1 MAQVGEIDYQVTM
14 DVQQLLTS
22 QRQLEQRLNR
32 MDDSFN
38 RTSRAV
44 NDTEQSMLSLSKV
57 AGVVASALSAGAI
70 INAVDE
76 WGQMAARIKMALNSV
91 EGDVERYAEIQQR
104 FLEVSNRN
112 GKAIETTQELYAGSA
127 TSMKELGYNTTQTVD
142 YIESLSSAFTAN
154 ATGAQQ
160 TESAMNALNRAMV
173 IGTLKGND
181 WHSVLNATPSVVADI
196 AKELS
201 RLRGGVK
208 VTENDVK
215 KMAMQGGISMKL
227 FADAMIKAREE
238 NNALADSMDNTI
250 ADGFTKL
257 TNSAKAY
264 YGEMNQTLGI
274 TRSVSAG
281 FAVLTDN
288 FEKVSMVANVALAIL
303 GARMAGALY
312 STIKAKISDVSASIN
327 QTTATLN
334 AAKASEYAATT
345 AVRKAQADLSSARSA
360 VALAQAEYNVAKGT
374 LAEATALDNLI
385 LKKSLASK
393 AALTLTQ
400 ATQAQTAAMANSATA
415 ARAASLSMNLFKGAL
430 GLVGGPAGAAM
441 LAGAAVLYFYQQAKE
456 ARESAIKLAEGVDEL
471 TAKMKEMSRV
481 QKEAEMAELRKA
493 LPELNNELLNAVIAH
508 SKAIGAVKDLESQVA
523 KATPG
528 TSKYTSLT
536 NQLTSAQDDLAIA
549 TNNAQK
555 AANDYSRTKSTISL
569 IQADLNGTLKQGAEL
584 LQREASVL
592 PNAAAGWNSYGF
604 SIERATK
611 AKAAFSLLR
620 PELDYGGEDGNKL
633 LKQMERRLE
642 LSKLEGAEKA
652 KLSALY
658 AAEDAGVFD
667 KEAIKNLQ
675 DLAAKEYEN
684 TEAKKQGVKTAKEAA
699 SAALK
704 EATEAEKLK
713 QKITDVANA
722 TKVAELET
730 KGLAR
735 EAAILEAVQKLGSKA
750 TKAQIAEIT
759 ELAGKEFDLKQ
770 KIQDRKDAFSQNPEA
785 KANQEYK
792 LSLEQLERQLQGN
805 LVTEEDYHRRRVDLA
820 GEYSKKI
827 AEANAQASVSP
838 IEDNRAQF
846 DPVQQLKNEN
856 AKKLALTDK
865 YYADEMAII
874 NQAYANQ
881 QISHEQFTTAKQ
893 ITDAQYLQ
901 IRTAQERQFNEQQT
915 AAQWQM
921 LSQQSLGFDM
931 LTSAVDAMAGS
942 ASNAI
947 TGLLTGT
954 MTAADAMRSL
964 GNTILNSVVNSIVQT
979 GVEMLKNFIIGKT
992 MGAAAAAASIGEA
1005 AVVASAWAPAAAFV
1019 SLATMGANAAP
1030 ANASLVGTTGLAST
1044 LAIAGARKNGGPVDA
1059 GSMYRVGEGGKPE
1072 IFKASNGRQYMIP
1085 GDNGKVISN
1094 KDMQSGGMNVNVVF
1108 NDYSSGG
1115 HKFDA
1120 QTSQDG
1126 NTLTIQAFI
1135 MDMDNK
1141 GPMLQSITRNTSAT
1155 ARARG

>member
-1 MAQVGEIDYQVTM
+1 MAQVGEIVYQVQM
-14 DVQQLLTS
+14 DVRQLLTS
-22 QRQLEQRLNR
+22 QQQLEQRLNR
-32 MDDSFN
+32 MDSSFN
-38 RTSRAV
+38 RTSQSV
-44 NDTEQSMLSLSKV
+44 NNTERSMQSLSKV
-57 AGVVASALSAGAI
+57 AAALTGYLSASMVASYSEAWTELNNKLSNSVRASESLVDVTQRVFDISQATRSSLDATATLYARLERGTREYNTSAADLAKLTSIINQGFIVSGATAQEAENAI
-70 INAVDE
+70 IQLSQGIASGVLRGE
-76 WGQMAARIKMALNSV
+76 EFNSV
-91 EGDVERYAEIQQR
+91 AEQ
-104 FLEVSNRN
+104 
-112 GKAIETTQELYAGSA
+112 G
-127 TSMKELGYNTTQTVD
+127 
-142 YIESLSSAFTAN
+142 
-154 ATGAQQ
+154 
-160 TESAMNALNRAMV
+160 
-173 IGTLKGND
+173 
-181 WHSVLNATPSVVADI
+181 
-196 AKELS
+196 S
-201 RLRGGVK
+201 RLMV
-208 VTENDVK
+208 
-215 KMAMQGGISMKL
+215 
-227 FADAMIKAREE
+227 
-238 NNALADSMDNTI
+238 ALADSMGVGI
-250 ADGFTKL
+250 GQLRKMAAEGKL
-257 TNSAKAY
+257 TTDVVVKGLLSQGDAIGKEFAKTTRTMSQAFQEAGNNLTKFLGENTTIKSTISAFSDAV
-264 YGEMNQTLGI
+264 I
-274 TRSVSAG
+274 TVSKNLDELSS
-281 FAVLTDN
+281 VLT
-288 FEKVSMVANVALAIL
+288 VIAAVVGSRYVGALA
-303 GARMAGALY
+303 MATKSKVMMA
-312 STIKAKISDVSASIN
+312 AASR
-327 QTTATLN
+327 QESVATLQS
-334 AAKASEYAATT
+334 ARASEYAANMS
-345 AVRKAQADLSSARSA
+345 VRKAQADLASARSA

-385 LKKSLASK
+385 AKKSLASK
-393 AALTLTQ
+393 AAITLTQ
-400 ATQAQTAAMANSATA
+400 ATQAQTAAMANSAAA
-415 ARAASLSMNLFKGAL
+415 ARAASLSMGLLRGAMGML
-430 GLVGGPAGAAM
+430 GGPAGVAM
-441 LAGAAVLYFYQQAKE
+441 LAGAAIYYFYQKSEQAKQE
-456 ARESAIKLAEGVDEL
+456 ARDFADSIDQLTVKLKEL
-471 TAKMKEMSRV
+471 SYQEIARDAQDARDKQELLTLEMKEQEKQLSALRAQLEL
-481 QKEAEMAELRKA
+481 QKTA
-493 LPELNNELLNAVIAH
+493 LKDQPELLNKNTIRILREIT
-508 SKAIGAVKDLESQVA
+508 KLEGDLSTNRKRFELI
-523 KATPG
+523 T
-528 TSKYTSLT
+528 KYLV
-536 NQLTSAQDDLAIA
+536 
-549 TNNAQK
+549 NAQEEYNRK
-555 AANDYSRTKSTISL
+555 TKEAIDLSVKNALATFAEKTGLGALANAIRNVTNAKRELNST
-569 IQADLNGTLKQGAEL
+569 G
-584 LQREASVL
+584 V
-592 PNAAAGWNSYGF
+592 
-604 SIERATK
+604 
-611 AKAAFSLLR
+611 
-620 PELDYGGEDGNKL
+620 DYGGEDGEKL
-633 LKQMERRLE
+633 KKQMERRLE
-642 LSKLEGAEKA
+642 LSKKEGVERA
-652 KLSALY
+652 KLQALY
-658 AAEDAGVFD
+658 AAQDAGIKD
-667 KEAIKNLQ
+667 QKAIDELQ
-675 DLAAKEYEN
+675 KMAAQEYEN
-684 TEAKKQGVKTAKEAA
+684 TQAKKESI
-699 SAALK
+699 SAAKK

-750 TKAQIAEIT
+750 TKAQVAEIT

-770 KIQDRKDAFSQNPEA
+770 KIKDRKDAFSQNPEA

-805 LVTEEDYHRRRVDLA
+805 LITEKDYHRRRLELA

-856 AKKLALTDK
+856 AKKLALMDK

-901 IRTAQERQFNEQQT
+901 IRTAQEKKFNEQQT

-931 LTSAVDAMAGS
+931 LTSAVDAMSGS

-992 MGAAAAAASIGEA
+992 MGAAAAAASMGEA
-1005 AVVASAWAPAAAFV
+1005 AIVASAWAPAAAFV

-1030 ANASLVGTTGLAST
+1030 ANASLAGTTGLAST

-1072 IFKASNGRQYMIP
+1072 IFRANNGRQYMIP

-1126 NTLTIQAFI
+1126 NTLTIHAFI

>member
-1 MAQVGEIDYQVTM
+1 MANVGEIVYQVQM
-14 DVQQLLTS
+14 DVRQLLTS
-22 QRQLEQRLNR
+22 QQQLEQRLNR
-32 MDDSFN
+32 MDSSFN
-38 RTSRAV
+38 RTSQSV
-44 NDTEQSMLSLSKV
+44 NNTERSMQSLSKV
-57 AGVVASALSAGAI
+57 AAALTGYLSASMVASYSEAWTELNNKLSNSVRASESLIDVTQRVFDISQATRSSLDATATLYARLERGTREYNTSAADLAKLTSIINQGFIVSGATAQEAENAI
-70 INAVDE
+70 IQLSQGIASGVLRGE
-76 WGQMAARIKMALNSV
+76 EFNSV
-91 EGDVERYAEIQQR
+91 AEQ
-104 FLEVSNRN
+104 
-112 GKAIETTQELYAGSA
+112 G
-127 TSMKELGYNTTQTVD
+127 
-142 YIESLSSAFTAN
+142 
-154 ATGAQQ
+154 
-160 TESAMNALNRAMV
+160 
-173 IGTLKGND
+173 
-181 WHSVLNATPSVVADI
+181 
-196 AKELS
+196 S
-201 RLRGGVK
+201 RLMV
-208 VTENDVK
+208 
-215 KMAMQGGISMKL
+215 
-227 FADAMIKAREE
+227 
-238 NNALADSMDNTI
+238 ALADSMGVGI
-250 ADGFTKL
+250 GQLRKMAAEGKL
-257 TNSAKAY
+257 TTDVVVKGLLSQGDAIGKEFAKTTRTMSQAFQEAGNNLTKFLGENTTIKSTISAFSDAV
-264 YGEMNQTLGI
+264 I
-274 TRSVSAG
+274 TVSKNLDELSS
-281 FAVLTDN
+281 VLT
-288 FEKVSMVANVALAIL
+288 VIAAVVGSRYVAALAMATKSKVMMAAASRHESVASL
-303 GARMAGALY
+303 QSAR
-312 STIKAKISDVSASIN
+312 
-327 QTTATLN
+327 
-334 AAKASEYAATT
+334 ASEYAANMS
-345 AVRKAQADLSSARSA
+345 VRKAQADLASARSA
-360 VALAQAEYNVAKGT
+360 VSLAQAEYNVAKGT

-385 LKKSLASK
+385 AKKSLASK
-393 AALTLTQ
+393 AAITLTQ
-400 ATQAQTAAMANSATA
+400 ATQAQTAAMANSAAA
-415 ARAASLSMNLFKGAL
+415 ARAASLSMGLLRGAMGML
-430 GLVGGPAGAAM
+430 GGPAGVAM
-441 LAGAAVLYFYQQAKE
+441 LAGAAIYYFYQKSEQAKQE
-456 ARESAIKLAEGVDEL
+456 ARDFADSIDQLTVKLKELSYQEIARDAQDARDKQELLRLEMKEQENQLSSLRAQLELQKTALNGMPDLIDKNTTRILREVTKLEGDLAENKKRHELITKYLSDAQDEYNRK
-471 TAKMKEMSRV
+471 T
-481 QKEAEMAELRKA
+481 KEAIDL
-493 LPELNNELLNAVIAH
+493 
-508 SKAIGAVKDLESQVA
+508 SVKS
-523 KATPG
+523 AT
-528 TSKYTSLT
+528 
-536 NQLTSAQDDLAIA
+536 
-549 TNNAQK
+549 
-555 AANDYSRTKSTISL
+555 
-569 IQADLNGTLKQGAEL
+569 TLD
-584 LQREASVL
+584 
-592 PNAAAGWNSYGF
+592 
-604 SIERATK
+604 IERSALGRLTKQIKEATG
-611 AKAAFSLLR
+611 AKEEFSLVR
-620 PELDYGGEDGNKL
+620 PKLDYGGAEGEKL
-633 LKQMERRLE
+633 LKQMEERLA
-642 LSKLEGAEKA
+642 LSKLEGAERA
-652 KLSALY
+652 KLKAMY
-658 AAEDAGVFD
+658 DAKDAGITD
-667 KEAIKNLQ
+667 PDAIRNLQ
-675 DLAAKEYEN
+675 DLAAQEYEN
-684 TEAKKQGVKTAKEAA
+684 TQAKKEGIKTAKQAA

-750 TKAQIAEIT
+750 TKAQVAEIT

-792 LSLEQLERQLQGN
+792 LSLEQLERQLKGN
-805 LVTEEDYHRRRVDLA
+805 LVTEENYQRRRVELA

-856 AKKLALTDK
+856 AKKLALMDK

-901 IRTAQERQFNEQQT
+901 IRTAQEKKFNEQQT

-931 LTSAVDAMAGS
+931 LTSAVDAMSGS

-992 MGAAAAAASIGEA
+992 MGAAAAAASMGEA
-1005 AVVASAWAPAAAFV
+1005 AIVASAWAPAAAFV

-1072 IFKASNGRQYMIP
+1072 IFKANNGRQYMIP

>member
-1 MAQVGEIDYQVTM
+1 MAQVGEIVYQVQM

-22 QRQLEQRLNR
+22 QQQLEQRLNR
-32 MDDSFN
+32 MDSSFN
-38 RTSRAV
+38 RTSQSV
-44 NDTEQSMLSLSKV
+44 NNTERSMQSLSKV
-57 AGVVASALSAGAI
+57 AAALTGYLSASMVASYSEAWTELNNKLSNSVRASESLIDVTQRVFDISQATRSSLDATATLYARLERGTREYNTSAADLAKLTSIINQGFIVSGATAQEAENAI
-70 INAVDE
+70 IQLSQGIASGVLRGE
-76 WGQMAARIKMALNSV
+76 EFNSV
-91 EGDVERYAEIQQR
+91 AEQ
-104 FLEVSNRN
+104 
-112 GKAIETTQELYAGSA
+112 G
-127 TSMKELGYNTTQTVD
+127 
-142 YIESLSSAFTAN
+142 
-154 ATGAQQ
+154 
-160 TESAMNALNRAMV
+160 
-173 IGTLKGND
+173 
-181 WHSVLNATPSVVADI
+181 
-196 AKELS
+196 S
-201 RLRGGVK
+201 RLMV
-208 VTENDVK
+208 
-215 KMAMQGGISMKL
+215 
-227 FADAMIKAREE
+227 
-238 NNALADSMDNTI
+238 ALADSMGVGI
-250 ADGFTKL
+250 GQLRKMAAEGKL
-257 TNSAKAY
+257 TTDVVVKGLLSQGDAIGKEFAKTTRTMSQAFQEAGNNLTKFL
-264 YGEMNQTLGI
+264 GENTTIKSTIIAFSDAVI
-274 TRSVSAG
+274 TVSKNLDELSS
-281 FAVLTDN
+281 VLT
-288 FEKVSMVANVALAIL
+288 VIAAVVGSRYVAALA
-303 GARMAGALY
+303 MATKSKVMMA
-312 STIKAKISDVSASIN
+312 AASR
-327 QTTATLN
+327 QESVATLQS
-334 AAKASEYAATT
+334 ARASEYAANMS
-345 AVRKAQADLSSARSA
+345 VRKAQADLASARSA

-374 LAEATALDNLI
+374 LAEATALNNLI
-385 LKKSLASK
+385 AKKSLASK
-393 AALTLTQ
+393 AAITLTQ
-400 ATQAQTAAMANSATA
+400 ATQAQTAAMANSAAA
-415 ARAASLSMNLFKGAL
+415 ARAASLSMGLLRGAMGML
-430 GLVGGPAGAAM
+430 GGPAGVAM
-441 LAGAAVLYFYQQAKE
+441 LAGAAIYYFYQKSEQAKQE
-456 ARESAIKLAEGVDEL
+456 ARDFADSIDQLTVKLKEL
-471 TAKMKEMSRV
+471 SYQEIARDAQDARDKQELLTLEMKEQEKQLSALRAQLEL
-481 QKEAEMAELRKA
+481 QKTA
-493 LPELNNELLNAVIAH
+493 LKDQPELLNKNTIRILREIT
-508 SKAIGAVKDLESQVA
+508 KLEGDLSTNRKRFELI
-523 KATPG
+523 T
-528 TSKYTSLT
+528 KYLV
-536 NQLTSAQDDLAIA
+536 
-549 TNNAQK
+549 NAQEEYNRK
-555 AANDYSRTKSTISL
+555 TKEAIDLSVKNALATFAEKTGLGALANAIRNVTNAKRELNST
-569 IQADLNGTLKQGAEL
+569 G
-584 LQREASVL
+584 V
-592 PNAAAGWNSYGF
+592 
-604 SIERATK
+604 
-611 AKAAFSLLR
+611 
-620 PELDYGGEDGNKL
+620 DYGGEDGEKL
-633 LKQMERRLE
+633 KKQMERRLE
-642 LSKLEGAEKA
+642 LSKKEGVERA
-652 KLSALY
+652 KLQALY
-658 AAEDAGVFD
+658 AAQDAGIKD
-667 KEAIKNLQ
+667 QKAIDELQ
-675 DLAAKEYEN
+675 KMAAQEYEN
-684 TEAKKQGVKTAKEAA
+684 TQAKKESI
-699 SAALK
+699 SATKK

-713 QKITDVANA
+713 QKITDLANA

-750 TKAQIAEIT
+750 TKAQVAEIT

-770 KIQDRKDAFSQNPEA
+770 KIKDRKDAFSQNPEA
-785 KANQEYK
+785 KANQEYN
-792 LSLEQLERQLQGN
+792 LSLEQLERQLKGN
-805 LVTEEDYHRRRVDLA
+805 LVTEENYQRRRVELA

-856 AKKLALTDK
+856 AKKLALMDK

-901 IRTAQERQFNEQQT
+901 IRTAQEKQFNEQQT

-992 MGAAAAAASIGEA
+992 MGAAAAAASMGEA
-1005 AVVASAWAPAAAFV
+1005 AIVASAWAPAAAFV

-1072 IFKASNGRQYMIP
+1072 IFKANNGRQYMIP

-1094 KDMQSGGMNVNVVF
+1094 KDMQGGGMNVNVVF

>member
-1 MAQVGEIDYQVTM
+1 MAQVGEIVYQVQM

-22 QRQLEQRLNR
+22 QQQLEQRLNR
-32 MDDSFN
+32 MDSSFN
-38 RTSRAV
+38 RTSQSV
-44 NDTEQSMLSLSKV
+44 NNTERSMQSLSKV
-57 AGVVASALSAGAI
+57 AAALTGYLSASMVASYSEAWTELNNKLSNSVRASESLVDVTQRVFDISQATRSSLDATATLYARLERGTREYNTSAEDLAKLTSIINQGFIVSGATAQEAENAI
-70 INAVDE
+70 IQLSQGIASGVLRGE
-76 WGQMAARIKMALNSV
+76 EFNSV
-91 EGDVERYAEIQQR
+91 AEQ
-104 FLEVSNRN
+104 
-112 GKAIETTQELYAGSA
+112 G
-127 TSMKELGYNTTQTVD
+127 
-142 YIESLSSAFTAN
+142 
-154 ATGAQQ
+154 
-160 TESAMNALNRAMV
+160 
-173 IGTLKGND
+173 
-181 WHSVLNATPSVVADI
+181 
-196 AKELS
+196 S
-201 RLRGGVK
+201 RLMV
-208 VTENDVK
+208 
-215 KMAMQGGISMKL
+215 
-227 FADAMIKAREE
+227 
-238 NNALADSMDNTI
+238 ALADSMGVGI
-250 ADGFTKL
+250 GQLRKMAAEGKL
-257 TNSAKAY
+257 TTDVVVKGLLSQGDAIGKEFAKTTRTMSQAFQEAGNNLTKFLGENTTIKSTISAFSDAV
-264 YGEMNQTLGI
+264 I
-274 TRSVSAG
+274 TVSKNLDELSS
-281 FAVLTDN
+281 VLT
-288 FEKVSMVANVALAIL
+288 VIASVVGSRYVGALA
-303 GARMAGALY
+303 MATKSKVMMA
-312 STIKAKISDVSASIN
+312 AASR
-327 QTTATLN
+327 QESVATLQS
-334 AAKASEYAATT
+334 ARASEYAANMS
-345 AVRKAQADLSSARSA
+345 VRKAQADLASARSA

-385 LKKSLASK
+385 AKKSLASK
-393 AALTLTQ
+393 AAITLTQ
-400 ATQAQTAAMANSATA
+400 ATQAQTAAMANSAAA
-415 ARAASLSMNLFKGAL
+415 ARAASLSMGLLRGAMGML
-430 GLVGGPAGAAM
+430 GGPAGVAM
-441 LAGAAVLYFYQQAKE
+441 LAGAAIYYFYQKSEQAKQEARDFADSIDQLTAKLKGLSYQEIARDAQDAADKQKVLNAEMEEQEKQLARLEARLRMQQDALGNNPELIERNTINILREKIKLEGDLAENKKRHELISKYLSDAQDEYNRKAKE
-456 ARESAIKLAEGVDEL
+456 AIDLSVKSATTLDIEKSAFGRL
-471 TAKMKEMSRV
+471 TT
-481 QKEAEMAELRKA
+481 Q
-493 LPELNNELLNAVIAH
+493 I
-508 SKAIGAVKDLESQVA
+508 
-523 KATPG
+523 
-528 TSKYTSLT
+528 
-536 NQLTSAQDDLAIA
+536 
-549 TNNAQK
+549 
-555 AANDYSRTKSTISL
+555 
-569 IQADLNGTLKQGAEL
+569 
-584 LQREASVL
+584 REAT
-592 PNAAAGWNSYGF
+592 G
-604 SIERATK
+604 
-611 AKAAFSLLR
+611 AKEEFSLVR
-620 PELDYGGEDGNKL
+620 PKLNFGGEEGEKL
-633 LKQMERRLE
+633 KKQMEERLA
-642 LSKLEGAEKA
+642 LSKLEGAERA
-652 KLSALY
+652 KLKAMY
-658 AAEDAGVFD
+658 DAKDAGITD
-667 KEAIKNLQ
+667 PDAIRHLQ
-675 DLAAKEYEN
+675 DLAAQEYEN
-684 TEAKKQGVKTAKEAA
+684 TQAKKESI
-699 SAALK
+699 SAAKK

-805 LVTEEDYHRRRVDLA
+805 LVTEENYQRRRVELA

-856 AKKLALTDK
+856 AKKLALMDK

-901 IRTAQERQFNEQQT
+901 IRTAQEKQFNEQQT

-992 MGAAAAAASIGEA
+992 MGDAAAAASIGEA

-1072 IFKASNGRQYMIP
+1072 IFKANNGRQYMIP

-1094 KDMQSGGMNVNVVF
+1094 KDMQGGGMNVNVVF

-1126 NTLTIQAFI
+1126 NTLTVQAFI

>member
-1 MAQVGEIDYQVTM
+1 MAQVGEIVYQVQM

-32 MDDSFN
+32 MDSSFN
-38 RTSRAV
+38 RTSQSA
-44 NDTEQSMLSLSKV
+44 NNTERSMQSLSKV
-57 AGVVASALSAGAI
+57 AAALTGYLSASMVASYSEAWTELNNKLSNSVRASESLVDVTQRVFDISQATRSSLDATATLYARLERGTREYNTSAADLAKLTSIINQGFIVSGATAQEAENAI
-70 INAVDE
+70 IQLSQGIASGVLRGE
-76 WGQMAARIKMALNSV
+76 EFNSV
-91 EGDVERYAEIQQR
+91 AEQ
-104 FLEVSNRN
+104 
-112 GKAIETTQELYAGSA
+112 G
-127 TSMKELGYNTTQTVD
+127 
-142 YIESLSSAFTAN
+142 
-154 ATGAQQ
+154 
-160 TESAMNALNRAMV
+160 
-173 IGTLKGND
+173 
-181 WHSVLNATPSVVADI
+181 
-196 AKELS
+196 S
-201 RLRGGVK
+201 RLMV
-208 VTENDVK
+208 
-215 KMAMQGGISMKL
+215 
-227 FADAMIKAREE
+227 
-238 NNALADSMDNTI
+238 ALADSMGVGI
-250 ADGFTKL
+250 GQLRKMAAEGKL
-257 TNSAKAY
+257 TTDVVVKGLLSQGDAIGKEFAKTTRTMSQAFQEAGNNLTKFLGENTTIKSTISAFSDAV
-264 YGEMNQTLGI
+264 I
-274 TRSVSAG
+274 TVSKNLDELSS
-281 FAVLTDN
+281 VLT
-288 FEKVSMVANVALAIL
+288 VIATVVGSRYVGALA
-303 GARMAGALY
+303 MATKSKVMMA
-312 STIKAKISDVSASIN
+312 AASR
-327 QTTATLN
+327 QESVATLQS
-334 AAKASEYAATT
+334 ARASEYAANMS
-345 AVRKAQADLSSARSA
+345 VRKAQADLSSARSA

-385 LKKSLASK
+385 AKKSLASK
-393 AALTLTQ
+393 AAITLTQ
-400 ATQAQTAAMANSATA
+400 ATQAQTAAMANSAAA
-415 ARAASLSMNLFKGAL
+415 ARAASLSMGLLRGAMGML
-430 GLVGGPAGAAM
+430 GGPAGVAM
-441 LAGAAVLYFYQQAKE
+441 LAGAAIYYFYQKSEQAKQE
-456 ARESAIKLAEGVDEL
+456 ARDFADSIDQLTVKLKELSYQEIARDAQDARDKQELLRLEMKEQENQLSSLRAQLELQKTALNGMPDLIDKNTTRILREVTKLEGDLAENKKRHELITKYLSDAQDEYNRK
-471 TAKMKEMSRV
+471 T
-481 QKEAEMAELRKA
+481 KEAIDL
-493 LPELNNELLNAVIAH
+493 
-508 SKAIGAVKDLESQVA
+508 SVKS
-523 KATPG
+523 AT
-528 TSKYTSLT
+528 
-536 NQLTSAQDDLAIA
+536 
-549 TNNAQK
+549 
-555 AANDYSRTKSTISL
+555 
-569 IQADLNGTLKQGAEL
+569 TLD
-584 LQREASVL
+584 
-592 PNAAAGWNSYGF
+592 
-604 SIERATK
+604 IERSALGRLTKQIKEATG
-611 AKAAFSLLR
+611 AKEEFSLVR
-620 PELDYGGEDGNKL
+620 PKLDYGGAEGEKL
-633 LKQMERRLE
+633 LKQMEERLA
-642 LSKLEGAEKA
+642 LSKLEGAERA
-652 KLSALY
+652 KLKAMY
-658 AAEDAGVFD
+658 DAKDAGITD
-667 KEAIKNLQ
+667 PDAIRNLQ
-675 DLAAKEYEN
+675 DLAAQEYEN
-684 TEAKKQGVKTAKEAA
+684 TQAKKEGIKTAKQAA

-750 TKAQIAEIT
+750 TKAQVAEIT

-770 KIQDRKDAFSQNPEA
+770 KIKDRKDAFSQNPEA

-792 LSLEQLERQLQGN
+792 LSLEQLERQLKGN
-805 LVTEEDYHRRRVDLA
+805 LVTEENYQRRRVELA

-856 AKKLALTDK
+856 AKKLALMDK

-915 AAQWQM
+915 AAQWRM

-947 TGLLTGT
+947 AGLLTGT

-992 MGAAAAAASIGEA
+992 MGAAAAAASMGEA
-1005 AVVASAWAPAAAFV
+1005 AIVASAWAPAAAFV

-1030 ANASLVGTTGLAST
+1030 ANAGLIGTTGLSQT

-1072 IFKASNGRQYMIP
+1072 IFKANNGRQYMIP

-1094 KDMQSGGMNVNVVF
+1094 KDMQGGGMNVNVVF

-1126 NTLTIQAFI
+1126 NTLTVQAFI

>member
-1 MAQVGEIDYQVTM
+1 MAQVGEIVYQVQM
-14 DVQQLLTS
+14 DVEQLLTS

-32 MDDSFN
+32 MDSSFN
-38 RTSRAV
+38 RTSQSV
-44 NDTEQSMLSLSKV
+44 NNTERSMLSLSKV
-57 AGVVASALSAGAI
+57 AASLAGYLSASMVASYSEAWTELNNKLSNSVRASESLIDVTQRVFDISQATRSSLDATATLYARLERGTREYNTSAEDLAKLTSIINQGFIVSGATAQEAENAI
-70 INAVDE
+70 IQLSQGIASGVLRGE
-76 WGQMAARIKMALNSV
+76 EFNSV
-91 EGDVERYAEIQQR
+91 AEQ
-104 FLEVSNRN
+104 
-112 GKAIETTQELYAGSA
+112 G
-127 TSMKELGYNTTQTVD
+127 
-142 YIESLSSAFTAN
+142 
-154 ATGAQQ
+154 
-160 TESAMNALNRAMV
+160 
-173 IGTLKGND
+173 
-181 WHSVLNATPSVVADI
+181 
-196 AKELS
+196 S
-201 RLRGGVK
+201 RLMV
-208 VTENDVK
+208 
-215 KMAMQGGISMKL
+215 
-227 FADAMIKAREE
+227 
-238 NNALADSMDNTI
+238 ALADSMGVGI
-250 ADGFTKL
+250 GQLRKMAAEGKL
-257 TNSAKAY
+257 TTDVVVKGLLSQGDAIGKEFAKTTRTMSQAFQEAGNNLTKFLGENTTIKSTISAFSDAV
-264 YGEMNQTLGI
+264 I
-274 TRSVSAG
+274 TVSKNLDELSS
-281 FAVLTDN
+281 VLT
-288 FEKVSMVANVALAIL
+288 VIATVVGSRYVGALA
-303 GARMAGALY
+303 MATKSKVMMA
-312 STIKAKISDVSASIN
+312 AASR
-327 QTTATLN
+327 QESVATLQS
-334 AAKASEYAATT
+334 ARASEYAANMS
-345 AVRKAQADLSSARSA
+345 VRKAQADLASARSA

-385 LKKSLASK
+385 AKKSLASK
-393 AALTLTQ
+393 AAITLTQ
-400 ATQAQTAAMANSATA
+400 ATQAQTAAMANSAAA
-415 ARAASLSMNLFKGAL
+415 ARAASLSMGLLRGAMGML
-430 GLVGGPAGAAM
+430 GGPAGVAM
-441 LAGAAVLYFYQQAKE
+441 LAGAAIYYFYQKSEQAKQEARDFADSIDQLTVKLKELSYQEIARDAQDARDKQELLRLEMKEQEKQLSALRAQLELQKTALKDQPELIDKNTTRILREITKLEGDLSTNRKRLELTTKYLTDAQDEYNRKAKE
-456 ARESAIKLAEGVDEL
+456 AIDLSVKSATTLDIEKSAFGRL
-471 TAKMKEMSRV
+471 TT
-481 QKEAEMAELRKA
+481 Q
-493 LPELNNELLNAVIAH
+493 I
-508 SKAIGAVKDLESQVA
+508 
-523 KATPG
+523 
-528 TSKYTSLT
+528 
-536 NQLTSAQDDLAIA
+536 
-549 TNNAQK
+549 
-555 AANDYSRTKSTISL
+555 
-569 IQADLNGTLKQGAEL
+569 
-584 LQREASVL
+584 REAT
-592 PNAAAGWNSYGF
+592 G
-604 SIERATK
+604 
-611 AKAAFSLLR
+611 AKEEFSLVR
-620 PELDYGGEDGNKL
+620 PKLNFGGEEGEKL
-633 LKQMERRLE
+633 KKQMEERLA
-642 LSKLEGAEKA
+642 LSKLEGAERA
-652 KLSALY
+652 KLKAMY
-658 AAEDAGVFD
+658 DAKDAGITD
-667 KEAIKNLQ
+667 PDAIRHLQ
-675 DLAAKEYEN
+675 DLAAQEYEN
-684 TEAKKQGVKTAKEAA
+684 TQAKKESI
-699 SAALK
+699 SAAKK

-750 TKAQIAEIT
+750 TKAQITEIT
-759 ELAGKEFDLKQ
+759 ELAGKEFDLNQ

-805 LVTEEDYHRRRVDLA
+805 LVTEENYQRRRVELA

-856 AKKLALTDK
+856 AKKLALMDK
-865 YYADEMAII
+865 YYADEMEII

-881 QISHEQFTTAKQ
+881 QISHDQFTTAKQ

-901 IRTAQERQFNEQQT
+901 IRTAQEKQFNEQQT

-1072 IFKASNGRQYMIP
+1072 IFKANNGRQYMIP

-1094 KDMQSGGMNVNVVF
+1094 KDMQGDGMNVNVVF

-1120 QTSQDG
+1120 QSSQDG

>member
-1 MAQVGEIDYQVTM
+1 K
-14 DVQQLLTS
+14 
-22 QRQLEQRLNR
+22 LN
-32 MDDSFN
+32 F
-38 RTSRAV
+38 
-44 NDTEQSMLSLSKV
+44 
-57 AGVVASALSAGAI
+57 
-70 INAVDE
+70 
-76 WGQMAARIKMALNSV
+76 
-91 EGDVERYAEIQQR
+91 
-104 FLEVSNRN
+104 
-112 GKAIETTQELYAGSA
+112 
-127 TSMKELGYNTTQTVD
+127 
-142 YIESLSSAFTAN
+142 
-154 ATGAQQ
+154 
-160 TESAMNALNRAMV
+160 
-173 IGTLKGND
+173 
-181 WHSVLNATPSVVADI
+181 
-196 AKELS
+196 
-201 RLRGGVK
+201 
-208 VTENDVK
+208 
-215 KMAMQGGISMKL
+215 
-227 FADAMIKAREE
+227 
-238 NNALADSMDNTI
+238 
-250 ADGFTKL
+250 
-257 TNSAKAY
+257 
-264 YGEMNQTLGI
+264 
-274 TRSVSAG
+274 
-281 FAVLTDN
+281 
-288 FEKVSMVANVALAIL
+288 
-303 GARMAGALY
+303 
-312 STIKAKISDVSASIN
+312 
-327 QTTATLN
+327 
-334 AAKASEYAATT
+334 
-345 AVRKAQADLSSARSA
+345 
-360 VALAQAEYNVAKGT
+360 
-374 LAEATALDNLI
+374 
-385 LKKSLASK
+385 
-393 AALTLTQ
+393 
-400 ATQAQTAAMANSATA
+400 
-415 ARAASLSMNLFKGAL
+415 
-430 GLVGGPAGAAM
+430 
-441 LAGAAVLYFYQQAKE
+441 
-456 ARESAIKLAEGVDEL
+456 
-471 TAKMKEMSRV
+471 
-481 QKEAEMAELRKA
+481 
-493 LPELNNELLNAVIAH
+493 
-508 SKAIGAVKDLESQVA
+508 
-523 KATPG
+523 
-528 TSKYTSLT
+528 
-536 NQLTSAQDDLAIA
+536 
-549 TNNAQK
+549 
-555 AANDYSRTKSTISL
+555 
-569 IQADLNGTLKQGAEL
+569 
-584 LQREASVL
+584 
-592 PNAAAGWNSYGF
+592 
-604 SIERATK
+604 
-611 AKAAFSLLR
+611 
-620 PELDYGGEDGNKL
+620 GGEEGEKL
-633 LKQMERRLE
+633 KKQMEERLA
-642 LSKLEGAEKA
+642 LSKLEGAERA
-652 KLSALY
+652 KLKAMY
-658 AAEDAGVFD
+658 DAKDAGITD
-667 KEAIKNLQ
+667 PDAIRHLQ
-675 DLAAKEYEN
+675 DLAAQEYEN
-684 TEAKKQGVKTAKEAA
+684 TQAKKESI
-699 SAALK
+699 SAAKK

-750 TKAQIAEIT
+750 TKAQITEIT
-759 ELAGKEFDLKQ
+759 ELAGKEFDLNQ

-805 LVTEEDYHRRRVDLA
+805 LVTEENYQRRRVELA
-820 GEYSKKI
+820 SEYSKKI

-846 DPVQQLKNEN
+846 DPIQQLKNEN
-856 AKKLALTDK
+856 AKKLALMDK

-992 MGAAAAAASIGEA
+992 MGAAAAAASMGEA
-1005 AVVASAWAPAAAFV
+1005 AIVASAWAPAAAFV

-1072 IFKASNGRQYMIP
+1072 IFKANNGRQYMIP

-1094 KDMQSGGMNVNVVF
+1094 KDMQGGGMNVNVVF